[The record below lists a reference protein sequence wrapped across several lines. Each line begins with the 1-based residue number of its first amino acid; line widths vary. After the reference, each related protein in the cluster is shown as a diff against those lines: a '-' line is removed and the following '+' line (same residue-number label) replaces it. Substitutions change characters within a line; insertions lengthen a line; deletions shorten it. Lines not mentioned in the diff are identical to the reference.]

1 MIPDLLLALMGV
13 PGDVFTLHTDE
24 NGDESLVVAKDVDF
38 IKIHERARLDA
49 LVEIG
54 GAYRALDRLAR
65 SETTRAH
72 FSDAPSSP
80 YRRALAIAIVERLGA
95 YEAMILNLEQD
106 ALRRGGAAGTL
117 NAIESALSD
126 ERVVLPSMCEEYARV
141 FDGESP
147 MRGAEVIRRV
157 RETWLRAGHPAARA
171 TFERAYRRVNHAM
184 MQQILGWCA
193 HGTVVDPSD
202 EFFVR
207 ALRGGRSETRMG
219 RRTRDA
225 ARDAKTTGAA
235 CGTRVI
241 AWRWNGYLR
250 ALNSPPR
257 RPSRLSDAVCAC

>member
-141 FDGESP
+141 
-147 MRGAEVIRRV
+147 RR
-157 RETWLRAGHPAARA
+157 
-171 TFERAYRRVNHAM
+171 
-184 MQQILGWCA
+184 
-193 HGTVVDPSD
+193 
-202 EFFVR
+202 
-207 ALRGGRSETRMG
+207 
-219 RRTRDA
+219 
-225 ARDAKTTGAA
+225 
-235 CGTRVI
+235 
-241 AWRWNGYLR
+241 
-250 ALNSPPR
+250 
-257 RPSRLSDAVCAC
+257 